1 MLTLPQTAEYA
12 LRAVGY
18 IAEHEGDGPVPVSEI
33 AAALGAP
40 QNYLSKT
47 LHHLGTVGVLRSVRG
62 ARGGYS
68 LAADGAEIR
77 LATIVEPF
85 LVRSEHRCI
94 MGRPHC
100 DENAPCGAHSR
111 WNAIR
116 HSARAF
122 FTDLTVADLLAGE
135 PALPARAEPAPAV
148 RVAS

>member
-1 MLTLPQTAEYA
+1 MLMLSQTAEYA

-33 AAALGAP
+33 AASLGAP

-47 LHHLGTVGVLRSVRG
+47 LHQLGTLGVLRSVRG
-62 ARGGYS
+62 ARGGYT

-94 MGRPHC
+94 MGRAHC
-100 DENAPCGAHSR
+100 NDGAPCGAHWR
-111 WNAIR
+111 WKSVR
-116 HSARAF
+116 DSAGAF
-122 FTDLTVADLLAGE
+122 FTDLTVADLLAGAPAQPTRPE
-135 PALPARAEPAPAV
+135 PVPAV